1 MSAKNHSN
9 HSEETRLALL
19 EQSVGHIYELLNRI
33 ENKID
38 KFDEK
43 LDKLNTKVDRNFYSL
58 LTLYIGGYA
67 AILGI
72 MAKGF
77 HWI

>member
-43 LDKLNTKVDRNFYSL
+43 LDKLNTNFYSL